1 MEACSTGGVA
11 WPLFE
16 FKVQNAKLKVD
27 GKNFLEVPISSGSA
41 NMRQVSV
48 ACKTG
53 TAQHGGEQTLPHSWI
68 TLFAPAHN
76 PQIVLTVLAETSGEG
91 SNVAAPIAKE
101 ILTEW
106 FTNERK

>member
-1 MEACSTGGVA
+1 MEKIF
-11 WPLFE
+11 W
-16 FKVQNAKLKVD
+16 KLKI
-27 GKNFLEVPISSGSA
+27 GSSSA
-41 NMRQVSV
+41 VSKTDRKISV

-53 TAQHGGEQTLPHSWI
+53 TAEHEGRGDPHAWI